1 MVLSSGG
8 TANRKA
14 VVMGWRSMRTSRKAV
29 AYHRIYKTRGYD
41 LHIFP
46 GHLWGERSQVSR
58 LKEIRLLVEKNDQQ
72 LG

>member
-1 MVLSSGG
+1 
-8 TANRKA
+8 
-14 VVMGWRSMRTSRKAV
+14 MRTSRKAV